1 MLVYNSSIIES
12 DFLITGLEGLG
23 GDFETFGRFTAFRLS
38 FVFARFLRFA
48 LISFLRCLL
57 LFIFN
62 YTFTNLVDT
71 AGLEPAI
78 IVTLVITPKRC
89 WF

>member
-38 FVFARFLRFA
+38 FVFARFLFRLMARFVFVLFFFVGA
-48 LISFLRCLL
+48 FLTDAVLPLI
-57 LFIFN
+57 
-62 YTFTNLVDT
+62 
-71 AGLEPAI
+71 
-78 IVTLVITPKRC
+78 
-89 WF
+89 